1 MRAAVRSVYGGSDVL
16 SIAQIDRPTVRPT
29 DVLVRVR
36 AASVNPADVFL
47 LTGEP
52 RMIRLMTGLA
62 RPRSSGVGADFAGEI
77 VEVGSEVSTWSVGD
91 EVYGEGPQGS
101 FAEFAR
107 VRQELVAR
115 KPARL
120 DFVKAAALPMAA
132 ITALQGFRAANLEPG
147 QSVLV
152 IGASGGVGSMAVQL
166 AAHAGARV
174 TGVCSTAN
182 VELVRSLGATT
193 VVDYVREDFVAGDA
207 RFDVILD
214 LVGNRSL
221 RELRR
226 VLAPGGILVLS
237 SGAGGRWLGPLP
249 RIARAALLSVFT
261 SGTIK
266 GFAATPNHTDLET
279 IAGLVDARRLEP
291 VLDSIHSLEETAR
304 ALDIVRNGH
313 ARGKVVIEL

>member
-16 SIAQIDRPTVRPT
+16 SIEEIDRPTLRPT

-36 AASVNPADVFL
+36 AASVNPADVFF

-52 RMIRLMTGLA
+52 RMIRLMSGPT
-62 RPRSSGVGADFAGEI
+62 RPRSRGVGADFAGEI
-77 VEVGSEVSTWSVGD
+77 VEVGTDVSKWSVGD

-101 FAEFAR
+101 VAEYSR
-107 VRQELVAR
+107 VSQEHVAL
-115 KPARL
+115 KPTRL
-120 DFVKAAALPMAA
+120 DFAQAAALPMTAV
-132 ITALQGFRAANLEPG
+132 TALQGLRAANLDAG
-147 QSVLV
+147 QSILV

-166 AAHAGARV
+166 AADAGARV

-193 VVDYVREDFVAGDA
+193 VVDYVRDDFVAGDE
-207 RFDVILD
+207 RFDVIFD

-221 RELRR
+221 LELRR
-226 VLAPGGILVLS
+226 VLAPGGTLVLC

-261 SGTIK
+261 KGTMK
-266 GFAATPNHTDLET
+266 TFAATPNHTDLAT

-291 VLDSIHSLEETAR
+291 VLDSIHSLDQTAR
-304 ALDIVRNGH
+304 AFDIVRGGH
-313 ARGKVVIEL
+313 ARGKVVIEP

>member
-1 MRAAVRSVYGGSDVL
+1 MRAAVRSVYGASDVL
-16 SIAQIDRPTVRPT
+16 SIAEIDRPVLRPT

-36 AASVNPADVFL
+36 AASVNPADVFF

-52 RMIRLMTGLA
+52 RMIRLLTGLT
-62 RPRSSGVGADFAGEI
+62 RPRSPGVGADFAGEI
-77 VEVGSEVSTWSVGD
+77 VEVGAEVTTWSVGD
-91 EVYGEGPQGS
+91 EVFGEGPQGS
-101 FAEFAR
+101 IAEFAR
-107 VRQELVAR
+107 VSQDLVAR

-120 DFVKAAALPMAA
+120 DFAATAALPMAA
-132 ITALQGFRAANLEPG
+132 VTALQGLRAANLQPG
-147 QSVLV
+147 QSMLV
-152 IGASGGVGSMAVQL
+152 IGASGGVGSMTVQL
-166 AAHAGARV
+166 AADAGAIV

-193 VVDYVREDFVAGDA
+193 VVDYSREDFVTGDA

-221 RELRR
+221 RDLRY
-226 VLAPGGILVLS
+226 VLAPGGTLVLS

-261 SGTIK
+261 KGTMK
-266 GFAATPNHTDLET
+266 SFAATPNHTDLAT

-291 VLDSIHSLEETAR
+291 VLDSIHSLDETAR
-304 ALDIVRNGH
+304 AFDIVARGH
-313 ARGKVVIEL
+313 ARGKVVIEP